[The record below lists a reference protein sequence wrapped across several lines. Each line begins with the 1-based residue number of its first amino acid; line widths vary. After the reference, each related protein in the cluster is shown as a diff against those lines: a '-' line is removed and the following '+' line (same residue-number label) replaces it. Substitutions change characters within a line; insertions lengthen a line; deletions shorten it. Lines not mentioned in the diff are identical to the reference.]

1 MRYHQVSRDGF
12 TCAWG
17 LFYANRIERIEGS
30 RLRQM
35 FLPKVTPEATKK
47 LRRNFGDCFVRA
59 QLKHYG
65 VEFDESEISDD
76 GRLLMQKV
84 LEEGKCD
91 KVPDDIAELLE
102 ELLEE
107 WLEQLTPEELSRHPD
122 GVMKRYFL
130 SNGTPCRT
138 KTTTVVGI
146 PVALDCSRQASQ
158 IYEAA
163 NKVPGLLYETSS
175 GPKIQTIFMGW
186 NQADVD
192 KAKRLGEA
200 NQPWAAGRVK
210 SHTDY
215 LDTLEEDHTHQRS
228 PLGRYLIYCDDIEE
242 NWPAYTDSLT
252 LDIHRTR
259 SPEVFRAN
267 FDFGI
272 REGVMLM
279 SVRAAAPADYE
290 LGADHEAD
298 SKDWDENRDDNVDG
312 EDEVDYDEGQT
323 TGAKRK
329 ADATRSRGRPPKK
342 VKPAPAER
350 PFYMMKSRCR
360 ELPAGAI
367 YHEPELGCITFDD
380 ESLASF
386 TARATLPG
394 VGGWL
399 EFTGLKVSDLPTSTR
414 LQWKDYS
421 FEWAYEGAM
430 YGRWR

>member
-1 MRYHQVSRDGF
+1 
-12 TCAWG
+12 
-17 LFYANRIERIEGS
+17 
-30 RLRQM
+30 M

-47 LRRNFGDCFVRA
+47 LRHNSGDCFVRA

-65 VEFDESEISDD
+65 VEFDESEIFGD
-76 GRLLMQKV
+76 GHLLMQKV

-91 KVPDDIAELLE
+91 KVPYDIAELLE

-107 WLEQLTPEELSRHPD
+107 WLEKLTPEELSRPP
-122 GVMKRYFL
+122 GGIMKRYFL

-146 PVALDCSRQASQ
+146 PVALVCSRQASQ

-163 NKVPGLLYETSS
+163 NKVPGLLYETLS
-175 GPKIQTIFMGW
+175 GRKIQTIFMGW
-186 NQADVD
+186 NEADVD
-192 KAKRLGEA
+192 KAKRLGED
-200 NQPWAAGRVK
+200 NQAWAAERVK
-210 SHTDY
+210 MHTDY
-215 LDTLEEDHTHQRS
+215 LDTLEEDDSRQRS
-228 PLGRYLIYCDDIEE
+228 PLGSYLIDCDDIEGTR
-242 NWPAYTDSLT
+242 PAYTDSLT
-252 LDIHRTR
+252 LDIHRTK

-272 REGVMLM
+272 RKEVMIM
-279 SVRAAAPADYE
+279 SGRATALVDYE
-290 LGADHEAD
+290 SRADHEAD
-298 SKDWDENRDDNVDG
+298 SKDWEEDRDDNGDG
-312 EDEVDYDEGQT
+312 EDEVDYGKGRA
-323 TGAKRK
+323 TGTKRK

-342 VKPAPAER
+342 VKPIPAER

-367 YHEPELGCITFDD
+367 YHEPELGCIIFDN

-399 EFTGLKVSDLPTSTR
+399 EFTGRKVSDLSTSTG

-421 FEWAYEGAM
+421 SELAYEGVR
-430 YGRWR
+430 YGHWR

>member
-130 SNGTPCRT
+130 SNG
-138 KTTTVVGI
+138 
-146 PVALDCSRQASQ
+146 
-158 IYEAA
+158 
-163 NKVPGLLYETSS
+163 
-175 GPKIQTIFMGW
+175 PKIQTIFMGW

-210 SHTDY
+210 LHTDY

-279 SVRAAAPADYE
+279 SVRAAALADYE

-323 TGAKRK
+323 RGAKRK

-394 VGGWL
+394 
-399 EFTGLKVSDLPTSTR
+399 
-414 LQWKDYS
+414 WKDYS
-421 FEWAYEGAM
+421 SEWAYEGAM